1 MISLGIDI
9 GGTSI
14 KSALLRDNQIVS
26 THQSAPYTKPTTE
39 LLIQAIRETIPPNI
53 APDTLALY
61 CPGLLDRPT
70 RTITL
75 AVNVPGLMGLSL
87 DDLLSH
93 ALGPSIPRAE
103 ILSDASATAFDLY
116 TTNSL
121 TGRLLSLTLGTGVG
135 AAVIDNGHLL
145 QVTGETPGHFG
156 QIDVSLDADPSIGP
170 DGGAGSLEGYV
181 GARALNARY
190 GENAIEHMNASDPP
204 ICALVRAIRIAHA
217 IYRPNHIGLAGGV
230 GIRLGQLLPEIKSAV
245 ERNLTTVARAGWS
258 LFTGESDFHAA
269 CGAARFAA
277 RPFGVAGGF
286 DAAGHGP
293 QAGRLNGGD

>member
-1 MISLGIDI
+1 MGTPAYMAPEQARGDAEVDARADIYGLGATLFEMVAGRPPHI
-9 GGTSI
+9 GPTPVAI
-14 KSALLRDNQIVS
+14 LARLV
-26 THQSAPYTKPTTE
+26 TTPAPRLSE
-39 LLIQAIRETIPPNI
+39 IF
-53 APDTLALY
+53 PD
-61 CPGLLDRPT
+61 
-70 RTITL
+70 
-75 AVNVPGLMGLSL
+75 VPISL